1 MGVPTAIA
9 TSCSEDVPVREALQG
24 AALSVRPSDESTTFR
39 NEYDGAWRRQFI
51 SGVAEPLSLSD
62 VPPEWRSAPVVL
74 LGAVAG
80 ELRDDLFSAFQ
91 NSLLGVTPQGMMRQW
106 DADGLVHAVR
116 WERAEALLAGVD
128 VVVLSEDD
136 LPGPEELSRYTGLVP
151 VIALTHSERGATVY
165 DQGQPH
171 SFPAYSC
178 EATDPTGAGDI
189 FAAAFLLQLHESG
202 DIERAAHF
210 ANSAASYVI
219 EARGTT
225 GVPTRS
231 QVERRIA
238 LATPSTP

>member
-1 MGVPTAIA
+1 MGASTAVA
-9 TSCSEDVPVREALQG
+9 TSCSEELPVAETLRG
-24 AALSVRPSDESTTFR
+24 AALSVLPSDESTTFR
-39 NEYDGAWRRQFI
+39 NEYEGTWRRQFI
-51 SGVAEPLSLSD
+51 SGVAQPLSLSD

-106 DADGLVHAVR
+106 DADGLVHAAR
-116 WERAEALLAGVD
+116 WDRAEELLAGVD

-136 LPGPEELSRYTGLVP
+136 LPGPEELSRYVGLAPIV
-151 VIALTHSERGATVY
+151 ALTHSERGATVY
-165 DQGQPH
+165 EQGRPH
-171 SFPAYSC
+171 SFSAYPC
-178 EATDPTGAGDI
+178 EAADPTGAGDI

-219 EARGTT
+219 EAQGTA

-231 QVERRIA
+231 QVEQRIA
-238 LATPSTP
+238 LTAQPAP